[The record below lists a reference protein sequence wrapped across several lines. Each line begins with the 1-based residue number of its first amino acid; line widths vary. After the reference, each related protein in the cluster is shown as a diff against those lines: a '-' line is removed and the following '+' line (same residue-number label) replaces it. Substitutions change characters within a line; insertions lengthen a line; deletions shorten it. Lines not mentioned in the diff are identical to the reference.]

1 MEFINFNSAFTL
13 GSTGNWIADII
24 SWLVNGTSVAVG
36 IIIFTLI
43 LKAIT
48 LPFDV
53 LSRVSMR
60 KNSLKMEEMRPELER
75 LQKQYA
81 NDKTL
86 YNQKMMALYKKNGY
100 SMWGACLPTILTLVI
115 FIVAINGFTTYSQ
128 YKNRE
133 YFYDMTNAYNNVI
146 YAGFDLDGEH
156 IYRNDEGKLVVDDGW
171 FLEQTIGEN
180 PKVINLT
187 DNDGNPFT
195 VTVTR
200 DDADPS
206 RKNYTLKTEN
216 GYAEYKK
223 FYVGETESADFLPNP
238 SFTLLDG
245 KIENV
250 RDESG
255 NDSNK
260 LASKDNNYLLTESG
274 KSYSASGLSADEFMK
289 DIRRSMAANRY
300 YETKSSFLWVK
311 NIWVTDS
318 PMAHPISDKAQ
329 NVNAKASCDCKAEQ
343 IEYLSQANYDELT
356 YKLSDEKSAPNGYFI
371 LVVLTAATSLFMQ
384 LVMSKSQKA
393 QMELQTVDGQGAQTQ
408 KMMTWMMP
416 IMMAVFAFLY
426 TSAFSIYIILSS
438 LISVVTTLLTNY
450 FVGKKFDKIKATN
463 SSKPVRGRIYS
474 KPEENK
480 EKPSAKKGNEVKRGD
495 FLNSEKENRKIRR
508 GK

>member
-1 MEFINFNSAFTL
+1 MDFINFSSAFTL

-43 LKAIT
+43 LKLLT

-133 YFYDMTNAYNNVI
+133 YFYEMTNAYNSVV
-146 YAGFDLDGEH
+146 YAGFDTDGEY
-156 IYRNDEGKLVVDDGW
+156 ISRDDEGTLVVNDKA
-171 FLEQTIGEN
+171 FIALTAEN
-180 PKVINLT
+180 NPAVINLT
-187 DNDGNPFT
+187 DSNGESFT
-195 VTVTR
+195 VTVER
-200 DDADPS
+200 NEDNPNN
-206 RKNYTLKTEN
+206 KYYTLKTEN
-216 GYAEYKK
+216 GYAEYKR
-223 FYVGETESADFLPNP
+223 YYRGETDDAEARGNQYFTAIPEKLDNTRGADGSN
-238 SFTLLDG
+238 
-245 KIENV
+245 
-250 RDESG
+250 
-255 NDSNK
+255 SNK
-260 LASKDNNYLLTESG
+260 LASKENNYLLTEG
-274 KSYSASGLSADEFMK
+274 GQNYSDSGLSANSFLE
-289 DIRRSMAANRY
+289 DIRRTVAADKYR
-300 YETKSSFLWVK
+300 ETKSSFLWVK

-318 PMAHPISDKAQ
+318 PMAHPISDKVQ
-329 NVNAKASCDCKAEQ
+329 NVNARSSCDCNSVQ
-343 IEYLSQANYDELT
+343 TEYLSQADYEELT

-371 LVVLTAATSLFMQ
+371 LVILTAATSLLMQ
-384 LVMSKSQKA
+384 LVTSKSQKA

-426 TSAFSIYIILSS
+426 TAAFSIYIILSS
-438 LISVVTTLLTNY
+438 LISVATTLITNY
-450 FVGKKFDKIKATN
+450 FVGKKFDKIKAN
-463 SSKPVRGRIYS
+463 KEAKPVRGRIYS
-474 KPEENK
+474 KPEEPK
-480 EKPSAKKGNEVKRGD
+480 EKAPAKKEKEVKRGD
-495 FLNSEKENRKIRR
+495 FLNSEKENRRIK
-508 GK
+508 KDK